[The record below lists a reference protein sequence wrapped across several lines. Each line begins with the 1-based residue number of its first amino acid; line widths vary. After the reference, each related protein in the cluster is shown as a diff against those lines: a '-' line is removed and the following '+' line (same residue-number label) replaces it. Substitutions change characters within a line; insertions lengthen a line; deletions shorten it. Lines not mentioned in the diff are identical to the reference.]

1 MSHNQKIL
9 KAQNKV
15 LQLEQKRK
23 KLEAS
28 LMREKGKLK
37 EQQRKMR
44 TRTLIEIG
52 GLAERAGLLGIDS
65 DVLFAGFLQ
74 LAELCNDE
82 PTLKALKA
90 HGKEMRNGKA

>member
-9 KAQNKV
+9 KSQNKV
-15 LQLEQKRK
+15 LQLEQKRR

-28 LMREKGKLK
+28 LIREKAKLK
-37 EQQRKMR
+37 EQQRKIR

-65 DVLFAGFLQ
+65 DVLLAGFIQ
-74 LAELCNDE
+74 LAELCSDE
-82 PTLKALKA
+82 PTFKALKA
-90 HGKEMRNGKA
+90 HGKAMREGKN